1 MSTGWGDEPMSLSA
15 MNHNSAQVRSATQ
28 QFLSVPLSS
37 TTPIANS
44 RRNIVIRYAADGSL
58 VTKTGPLI
66 PMDEWLFEHQA
77 TINEAAVFLS
87 DPDSLKHVKPVEK
100 YMIRKEHQIGEIINR
115 IRLYMLDVLQL
126 TLSPTTI
133 QQLGEHL
140 ITREQ
145 PIESTHHGDPQV
157 VPSVTAIAEGK
168 QTLSD
173 APGRY
178 DEEEYNA
185 GRGKFLTHQVFDL
198 STSTPGI
205 GDKIKEYWEVVP
217 SVSNGTWNVSAKT
230 GLLIR
235 APQEDLSSQT
245 TFTISWQQS
254 LMILNAG
261 DVVVASYDVHDVDKL
276 APEHHQSVKRD
287 STVGSSAY
295 SRLLERH
302 GVVFFTAAALRWM
315 IQNKYS
321 DSMVSPRHIRVCV
334 GFDPLVARWTQD
346 GFHEA
351 AVLMDDRLESI
362 GRQRMMMRVLRFVSD
377 SPATNF
383 LSYFLV
389 GRFNDFKDQY
399 SVSSCDRYGV
409 SKMSRS
415 EPAPDPDVTCLHE
428 EIAALK
434 AKLVTVTEAQQ
445 NMITT
450 SSPSNAK
457 LLARINE
464 LTRIN
469 KELALK
475 QSDIERRP
483 SSQLDSYLHKHV
495 CVNAKDFDISLMKEC
510 GIEQDMVD
518 IVMDRRMKNRKRFE
532 ERLEA
537 DVMAKIQPRLD
548 ELEARLLDKDREIDD
563 LTNHAMSK
571 QDEVDALEAKIK
583 ALEDD
588 LREIR
593 NRAHSI
599 NVENHRLSRLTKVG
613 HQFCSDAPPD
623 GYQMADRSPKWEQMV
638 DEL

>member
-1 MSTGWGDEPMSLSA
+1 MSTGWGDEPVSLSA
-15 MNHNSAQVRSATQ
+15 MSHNSAQVRSATQ
-28 QFLSVPLSS
+28 QFLSVPLAS
-37 TTPIANS
+37 TTPIAS
-44 RRNIVIRYAADGSL
+44 TRRNIVIRYATDGAL

-77 TINEAAVFLS
+77 TVNEAAVFLS
-87 DPDSLKHVKPVEK
+87 DLDNLKHVKPAEK
-100 YMIRKEHQIGEIINR
+100 YLIKKEHQIGEIINR
-115 IRLYMLDVLQL
+115 IRLYMLDVLQI

-145 PIESTHHGDPQV
+145 PIESRHHGDEQI
-157 VPSVTAIAEGK
+157 VPSETAIIEGK

-185 GRGKFLTHQVFDL
+185 GRGKFLTHQVYDL
-198 STSTPGI
+198 ATSTPGI

-217 SVSNGTWNVSAKT
+217 SVSNGIWDTYAKT

-245 TFTISWQQS
+245 TFDVSWQQS
-254 LMILNAG
+254 VMLLHAG
-261 DVVVASYDVHDVDKL
+261 DTIVASYDVHDVDKL

-287 STVGSSAY
+287 STIGSSAY

-315 IQNKYS
+315 IQHKCS

-351 AVLMDDRLESI
+351 AVLMDDRLESV
-362 GRQRMMMRVLRFVSD
+362 GKQRMMLRVLRFMSD
-377 SPATNF
+377 SPRQSF

-389 GRFNDFKDQY
+389 GRFADFKDQY
-399 SVSSCDRYGV
+399 SASACDRYGM
-409 SKMSRS
+409 SKMHR
-415 EPAPDPDVTCLHE
+415 DPPSQLADVSHLHD

-434 AKLVTVTEAQQ
+434 AKLVTATEMQQ
-445 NMITT
+445 NAPAS

-464 LTRIN
+464 LTRLN
-469 KELALK
+469 KELMLK
-475 QSDIERRP
+475 QSDIEKKSP
-483 SSQLDSYLHKHV
+483 STLDSYLHKHV
-495 CVNAKDFDISLMKEC
+495 CVNAKDFDVTLMKEC
-510 GIEQDMVD
+510 GVD
-518 IVMDRRMKNRKRFE
+518 PQMIDVVMDRRSKNRVRFE
-532 ERLEA
+532 ERLESE
-537 DVMAKIQPRLD
+537 VLAKLQPRLD
-548 ELEARLLDKDREIDD
+548 DLQNQLDAKDHEIDE
-563 LTNHAMSK
+563 LTNHAMAK
-571 QDEVDALEAKIK
+571 QDEIEALETKIV
-583 ALEDD
+583 ALENE
-588 LREIR
+588 LREVQ
-593 NRAHSI
+593 NRAHAL
-599 NVENHRLSRLTKVG
+599 NVENNRISRLTKVG
-613 HQFCSDAPPD
+613 HQFCSESPPD
-623 GYQMADRSPKWEQMV
+623 GYQMANSAPKWEQMV